1 MWATS
6 DGPKIED
13 FGISERDL
21 AQVPQF
27 IVANHRKGL
36 ILGVYL
42 VAAFGL
48 FWLLMSVGGSWPAA
62 VFFTVIVLAAVS
74 VLLLPAAFLAVC
86 AGEQAEERWLCRRF
100 PALRACLAYQKAVA
114 DHRRRSLLSSPPS
127 AASEDWLA
135 ISLPAS
141 LMITG
146 NMLNRMSCGR
156 VTEVNRETAGFD
168 FLFESDSRRLL
179 LRCEPGA
186 NPVSAAV
193 GRELT
198 GALVDFNADAA
209 WIVAAAEPTSAFED
223 YIANRPIT
231 VLGPGELAETILNSE
246 FPIPNS

>member
-36 ILGVYL
+36 IVGVYL
-42 VAAFGL
+42 VAALGL

-62 VFFTVIVLAAVS
+62 VFFTIIVLAAVS

-86 AGEQAEERWLCRRF
+86 AGEQAEQRWLCRRF

-114 DHRRRSLLSSPPS
+114 DHRRRSLLSAPPS
-127 AASEDWLA
+127 PGSENWRA
-135 ISLPAS
+135 ISLPAA

-146 NMLNRMSCGR
+146 NMLNKISCGR
-156 VTEVNRETAGFD
+156 VTEVNRENAGFD
-168 FLFESDSRRLL
+168 FLVESDGRRLL
-179 LRCEPGA
+179 LRCEPGP

-198 GALVDFNADAA
+198 GALVDFDAEA
-209 WIVAAAEPTSAFED
+209 AFVVAVAEPSRALED
-223 YIANRPIT
+223 YVSERPIT
-231 VLGPGELAETILNSE
+231 LVNPSQIPQELGMRNEE
-246 FPIPNS
+246 